1 MTFLKNVSKTRGRA
15 IYKIGKKV
23 EFLPKLYF
31 LKENDFRGIGR
42 VEKVN
47 RFVYFFVRGVGRR
60 RNVFE
65 SRKRGD
71 LRVMFFEGSFP
82 LLLNRFVGLG
92 KGKKG
97 NYPRFRKKDAHNRVV
112 TNLDNFCDRI
122 FNGVGW

>member
-1 MTFLKNVSKTRGRA
+1 
-15 IYKIGKKV
+15 V

-47 RFVYFFVRGVGRR
+47 NFVYFFVGGVGRR
-60 RNVFE
+60 RNGFE
-65 SRKRGD
+65 GRKRGD

-82 LLLNRFVGLG
+82 LLLNRVIDLG

-97 NYPRFRKKDAHNRVV
+97 NYPRFRKKTAHYEFGFRKKTAQNDFV